1 MASSESKGEP
11 VPRMKPASE
20 APGAPEPPS
29 EASETPSEASE
40 TPSEASET
48 PSETPEQAREAA
60 MVRRAVRNLSV
71 CSLFAL
77 APSPLHGVGVF
88 ATKDIAAGTK
98 TDLLWPVALRVGSE
112 QIDRLPA
119 AARATIGRVFPHARD
134 LLPANGGHQL
144 SVGSFLNH
152 ANRPNAL
159 LDEEGRLE
167 VVTAVRGGHEILI
180 DYRASPGWE
189 HLLPASR
196 TARRGRRG
204 RARGR
209 PPALPTIVPPPAA
222 QADAP

>member
-1 MASSESKGEP
+1 MASESKGEP
-11 VPRMKPASE
+11 VPRVKPE
-20 APGAPEPPS
+20 APEASAEAPEPPEVPA
-29 EASETPSEASE
+29 EASVEA
-40 TPSEASET
+40 PEA
-48 PSETPEQAREAA
+48 PEQQAREAA

-222 QADAP
+222 PADAP